1 MTTKLIRLTAILML
15 LSPLSLLAQDSTN
28 VTTTST
34 ITQSTWYAQPW
45 VWLVGGVVLLLL
57 LIAIFSGGKKST
69 TDRVIV
75 TKTVRTESD

>member
-1 MTTKLIRLTAILML
+1 MTNKLKGLSAL
-15 LSPLSLLAQDSTN
+15 LISFSPMALIAQDTTA
-28 VTTTST
+28 VTTST

-57 LIAIFSGGKKST
+57 LIAVFSGGKKTS

-75 TKTVRTESD
+75 TKTVRTESE